1 MSNEE
6 FNELL
11 SKFGKSLNLESLAAK
26 YNISVRT
33 VRRYLKVKIGREY
46 VAKHGSD
53 NKLRLAKLMYAE
65 NVKVFKDLENARST
79 IRYVTG
85 SKGAHNRESLPKSD
99 VSKNEQFSWNKIP
112 EGEKQLDWD
121 NPVLVEGRKV
131 LVLSDIHVPFHDK
144 DALIQALEY
153 GKKEGVDTL
162 YLNGDL
168 MDAYQISNFLRDPRM
183 KDFQHELKL
192 TRELLKLFREFFGD
206 EVNIYYKIGNH
217 DFRYDL
223 YMRSKA
229 PELYGIME
237 FRLENILKLD
247 ELNIH
252 LVRNK
257 EWAKMGDLIVAHGH
271 EAGRGFTNPVSA
283 SRGIFLKSVQTILIG
298 HYHQP
303 SSYTNNTWDG
313 SPITTWSTGCLCDLH
328 PEYAPKNNWSHGFCI
343 VERVGAEGAFVV
355 ENKRIWN
362 GRVVPV

>member
-1 MSNEE
+1 M
-6 FNELL
+6 
-11 SKFGKSLNLESLAAK
+11 
-26 YNISVRT
+26 
-33 VRRYLKVKIGREY
+33 
-46 VAKHGSD
+46 HGAD
-53 NKLRLAKLMYAE
+53 NKKRLSILMYKE
-65 NVKVFKDLENARST
+65 NPSVFKDVESARGA

-85 SKGAHNRESLPKSD
+85 ARGKKLRESISGTDIKINKP
-99 VSKNEQFSWNKIP
+99 FSWNSIP
-112 EGEKQLDWD
+112 EGDKQLDWD

-153 GKKEGVDTL
+153 GKEVGVDTL
-162 YLNGDL
+162 YINGDL
-168 MDAYQISNFLRDPRM
+168 MDAYQISSFLRDPRI
-183 KDFQHELKL
+183 KDFQEEIKI
-192 TRELLKLFREFFGD
+192 TKKLLKKFREFFGPK
-206 EVNIYYKIGNH
+206 VNIYYKIGNH

-247 ELNIH
+247 ELNIK
-252 LVRNK
+252 LVENK
-257 EWAKMGDLIVAHGH
+257 EWAKIGDLIIAHGH
-271 EAGRGFTNPVSA
+271 ETGRGFSNPVSA
-283 SRGIFLKSVQTILIG
+283 SRGVFLKSIQTILIG

-343 VERVGAEGAFVV
+343 VERVGAEGAFIV

-362 GRVVPV
+362 GRIVPV